1 MRERTMPRTDST
13 HVLAAVRDLTR
24 LKLVTEAIRAG
35 LEVVARTAS
44 HLLTGLV
51 DEDWE
56 RRYGR
61 PACLG
66 KNYTRPKTRILT
78 AGDDACRLL
87 ERRHRHGPGSRP
99 GPQAEALRRI
109 VVSPYDTTARYAR
122 HGHIISWKGFAAH
135 VTETCASDSAN
146 VITDVAT
153 TSAATNDGQALRL
166 RWIPRPISYCPVAWQ
181 ARTH

>member
-61 PACLG
+61 PARLG

-109 VVSPYDTTARYAR
+109 VVSPTTPRRAMPVTGTSSVGRGSPRMSPR
-122 HGHIISWKGFAAH
+122 HVPPTAP
-135 VTETCASDSAN
+135 T
-146 VITDVAT
+146 
-153 TSAATNDGQALRL
+153 
-166 RWIPRPISYCPVAWQ
+166 
-181 ARTH
+181 